1 MMLPSRHQAGFT
13 LLEAIVAL
21 VLMSSALGALYTW
34 VNTDLIALR
43 RAEAVIATQ
52 NIVQETVRQLQLL
65 PLEDGAG
72 GQLQVSGYTVDWR
85 AKLVEPMAPGRTPR
99 GPIGLYDHSLYEVA
113 FDISAASVELGSW
126 SLRQARYV
134 QARTLQYE

>member
-1 MMLPSRHQAGFT
+1 MPPSLQRGFT

-34 VNTDLIALR
+34 INTDLISLR

-52 NIVQETVRQLQLL
+52 NVVQETVRQLQLL
-65 PLEDGAG
+65 PLADGASG
-72 GQLQVSGYTVDWR
+72 DMQVSGYTVNWQAR
-85 AKLVEPMAPGRTPR
+85 LVEPMALGRNQR
-99 GPIGLYDHSLYEVA
+99 GPVGLYDHRLYEVA

-134 QARTLQYE
+134 QARTLQYD

>member
-1 MMLPSRHQAGFT
+1 MPPSLQRGFT

-34 VNTDLIALR
+34 INTDLISLR

-52 NIVQETVRQLQLL
+52 NVVQETVRQLRLL
-65 PLEDGAG
+65 PLADGADG
-72 GQLQVSGYTVDWR
+72 NMQVSGYTVNWR
-85 AKLVEPMAPGRTPR
+85 ARLVEPMALGRNPR
-99 GPIGLYDHSLYEVA
+99 GPVGLYDHRLYEVG
-113 FDISAASVELGSW
+113 FELSAASVELGSW

-134 QARTLQYE
+134 QTRTLQYE

>member
-1 MMLPSRHQAGFT
+1 MMSPSQRQAGFT

-85 AKLVEPMAPGRTPR
+85 AKQVEPMAPGRHMR
-99 GPIGLYDHSLYEVA
+99 GAIGLYDHRLYEVV

>member
-1 MMLPSRHQAGFT
+1 MMSPSQRQAGFT

-72 GQLQVSGYTVDWR
+72 GQLHVSGYTVDWR
-85 AKLVEPMAPGRTPR
+85 AKLVEPMAPGRSPR
-99 GPIGLYDHSLYEVA
+99 GPIGLYDHRLYEVA